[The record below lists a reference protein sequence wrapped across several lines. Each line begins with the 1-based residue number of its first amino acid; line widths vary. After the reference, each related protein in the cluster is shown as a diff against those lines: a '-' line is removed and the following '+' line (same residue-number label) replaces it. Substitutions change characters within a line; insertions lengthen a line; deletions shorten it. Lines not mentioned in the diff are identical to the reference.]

1 MGKTLHIKID
11 KTIEDLIP
19 GYLDNRKKDIG
30 LLKNALEQED
40 FETIKKL
47 GHKLKGSGGGY
58 GFDALSR
65 MGQTLEISAKGQQN
79 QKIKETINDL
89 IEYLENISITYE

>member
-11 KTIEDLIP
+11 KSIEDLIP
-19 GYLDNRKKDIG
+19 RYLDNRKKDIDV
-30 LLKNALEQED
+30 LKNALDQED
-40 FETIKKL
+40 YYAVQKL

-65 MGQTLEISAKGQQN
+65 MGQTLEISAKGKKS
-79 QKIKETINDL
+79 QKIKDTINEL
-89 IEYLENISITYE
+89 IEYLENICITYE